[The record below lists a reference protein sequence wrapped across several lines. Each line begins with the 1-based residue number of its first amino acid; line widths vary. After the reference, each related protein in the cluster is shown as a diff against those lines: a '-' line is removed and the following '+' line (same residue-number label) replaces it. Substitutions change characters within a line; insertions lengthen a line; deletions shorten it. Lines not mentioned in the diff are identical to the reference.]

1 MRKVYKVRNMLIKCS
16 SLFSDGF
23 VLMWKKGKEMIA
35 TGDYMYD
42 NSDARIKLEKMEN
55 GNTLVISLAEPDD
68 AGEYSCQ
75 ISASRPMELRHS
87 VRIRGKIYAP

>member
-1 MRKVYKVRNMLIKCS
+1 MKFS

-23 VLMWKKGKEMIA
+23 VLMWKKGKDMIA
-35 TGDYMYD
+35 LGDRLYD
-42 NSDARIKLEKMEN
+42 TSDARLKLEKAES

-75 ISASRPMELRHS
+75 ISASRPLVQKHS
-87 VRIRGKIYAP
+87 VSIRGKISL